1 MAQLATLLTVLFIG
15 LKLCDVI
22 AWSWF
27 LVFSPLIGLAVLE
40 LLIIVG
46 AALLVV
52 LSAGKRW

>member
-15 LKLCDVI
+15 LKLCDII
-22 AWSWF
+22 AWNWF

-46 AALLVV
+46 AALLAV